1 MDPCDP
7 HAASSLVSQD
17 EMRPVQ
23 AADKLRQAADT
34 LQAADKLDA
43 KC

>member
-23 AADKLRQAADT
+23 AGDKLCCDIAPASKIF
-34 LQAADKLDA
+34 LSF
-43 KC
+43 